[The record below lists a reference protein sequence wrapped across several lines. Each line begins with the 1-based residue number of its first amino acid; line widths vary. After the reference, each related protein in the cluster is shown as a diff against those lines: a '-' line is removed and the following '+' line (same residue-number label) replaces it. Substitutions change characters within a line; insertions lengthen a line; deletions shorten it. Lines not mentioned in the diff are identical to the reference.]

1 MPLEKPESPSARR
14 AKAALIGAATDVV
27 IADGVEALTV
37 REVAERAG
45 YSVASLYNHIDGI
58 PGLLAGA
65 RQSIEGSLAATLASP
80 EADAP
85 QTADELAAVFVNY
98 ASYFCERPH
107 AFDLLFGSS
116 AVARAAGRG
125 PAVRAGEAELRALW
139 GPTFSGLVAAGELA
153 PDRVEQTALR
163 LIYLV
168 HGALLIAVSS
178 AAVDGAD
185 VPEQVREAVI
195 WALAAESTHTR
206 SQST

>member
-1 MPLEKPESPSARR
+1 MSMEKPESPSARR
-14 AKAALIGAATDVV
+14 ARAALIAAATDLV
-27 IADGVEALTV
+27 IAGGVEAVTV

-65 RQSIEGSLAATLASP
+65 RLSIENSLVATLASP
-80 EADAP
+80 GADAP
-85 QTADELAAVFVNY
+85 QTVAELAAVFVDY

-116 AVARAAGRG
+116 AAARAAGRG

-153 PDRVEQTALR
+153 PDRVERTALR

-178 AAVDGAD
+178 AAFNALEVR
-185 VPEQVREAVI
+185 EQVRDAVT
-195 WALAAESTHTR
+195 WALAAEATHIR

>member
-1 MPLEKPESPSARR
+1 MGEPESPSARR
-14 AKAALIGAATDVV
+14 ARAALIAAATEVV
-27 IADGVEALTV
+27 IAGGVEALTV
-37 REVAERAG
+37 RDVAERAG
-45 YSVASLYNHIDGI
+45 YSVASLYNHVDGI

-65 RQSIEGSLAATLASP
+65 RQSIESSLVATLGP
-80 EADAP
+80 TGDDAP
-85 QTADELAAVFVNY
+85 RTVGELTDLFVDY

-116 AVARAAGRG
+116 AAARAAGRG

-139 GPTFSGLVAAGELA
+139 GPTFAGLVAAGELA
-153 PDRVEQTALR
+153 PDRVERTALR

-178 AAVDGAD
+178 AAVDAQD
-185 VPEQVREAVI
+185 VREQVRDAVT